1 MTVRVNICLPVH
13 PHHMSATPNVNF
25 TTTELSTKFKKQF
38 PRNLKTAASRT
49 QETAP
54 KPHVTQTQTHIWSCM
69 SNDPQRTLEPSLT
82 FNSLH
87 ADFF

>member
-1 MTVRVNICLPVH
+1 
-13 PHHMSATPNVNF
+13 MSATPNVNF

-54 KPHVTQTQTHIWSCM
+54 KATRDS
-69 SNDPQRTLEPSLT
+69 DP
-82 FNSLH
+82 NSHLVLYEQ
-87 ADFF
+87 

>member
-54 KPHVTQTQTHIWSCM
+54 KATRDS
-69 SNDPQRTLEPSLT
+69 DP
-82 FNSLH
+82 NSHLVLYEQ
-87 ADFF
+87 